1 MSAVAPRQAEPD
13 PRERIRGRVVI
24 VTGASSGIGRAT
36 AVAFASAGALV
47 IGAARRAAALAEL
60 EAELERLGNP
70 ALTVPTDVTDEAS
83 VRRLVER
90 TLERFG
96 RLDVLVA
103 SAGSYIR
110 APLPSLTTADLER
123 SLDVNFYGAVRPALA
138 VLPHFLAQG
147 HGHLVFVSS
156 LISRKGLPNEAPY
169 AVAKWA
175 LTGFADVARQE
186 LRPHGI
192 DVTTILPG
200 RVATAFIEG
209 VSFHPISRPIPPSQV
224 ADAIVR
230 AVRRRQ
236 AEVTLPRRASA
247 IQYAAAVSPRLAD
260 WGVRRFR
267 LEGWLEDGQ
276 TPGHEA
282 RGSASTA
289 GRTAGRVSAPAG
301 ASVAGEDRER

>member
-1 MSAVAPRQAEPD
+1 MSAGAPPLAEPD
-13 PRERIRGRVVI
+13 PRERVRGRVVM

-47 IGAARRAAALAEL
+47 VGAARR
-60 EAELERLGNP
+60 GP
-70 ALTVPTDVTDEAS
+70 ALEELAVELRRRGSPALMVPTDVTDESS
-83 VRRLVER
+83 VARLIGR
-90 TLERFG
+90 TLEHFG

-103 SAGSYIR
+103 SAGVYVR
-110 APLPSLTTADLER
+110 APLSTLTTADLER

-138 VLPHFLAQG
+138 ALPYLLAQG

-156 LISRKGLPNEAPY
+156 LISRKGLPHEAPY

-186 LRPHGI
+186 LRPRGI
-192 DVTTILPG
+192 AVTTILPG
-200 RVATAFIEG
+200 RVATSFIEG
-209 VSFHPISRPIPPSQV
+209 VHFHPVSRPIPPAQV

-247 IQYAAAVSPRLAD
+247 IHYAAAVSPGLAD

-267 LEGWLEDGQ
+267 LEGWLEDGRA
-276 TPGHEA
+276 PG
-282 RGSASTA
+282 RASTA
-289 GRTAGRVSAPAG
+289 AAAP
-301 ASVAGEDRER
+301 VPVEDRDR